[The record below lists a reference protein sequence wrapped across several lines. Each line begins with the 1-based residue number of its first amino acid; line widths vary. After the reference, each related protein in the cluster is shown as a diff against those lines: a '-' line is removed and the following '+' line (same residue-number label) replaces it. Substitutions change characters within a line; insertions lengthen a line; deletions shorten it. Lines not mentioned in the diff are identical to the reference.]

1 METIESL
8 CYQLDKLPNS
18 IQTALSELDPAKPNN
33 PFFMSI
39 DTKEG
44 NFFCLNWDVVLFDE
58 KYNTNEKKAQIQPFV
73 AIYAKSF
80 NNGYNDFSNEIKKQA
95 TEIFSPNNDSIAKV
109 IFVRTQKKKGLLS
122 HCFNS
127 ELSNERCLKFGKLA
141 GEYYKAWEL
150 ILKNPTQ
157 FECFFDT
164 MTETTPPPQKKI
176 NITLPK
182 IDKTKFDA
190 KWIFDNYN
198 NVVFKCS
205 EECFNSWLKDGK
217 QHHET
222 IDFILKGREGK
233 PAKAQLRKF
242 IEKITGNSDKTKD
255 AYYKTVFGLEI
266 KTAQIK
272 TATNLNDTFKEL
284 KNYKLPNK
292 PAK

>member
-80 NNGYNDFSNEIKKQA
+80 NNGYNDFSNELKKQV
-95 TEIFSPNNDSIAKV
+95 TEIFSPNNDSIAKA

-127 ELSNERCLKFGKLA
+127 ELSNERCLEFGKLA

-164 MTETTPPPQKKI
+164 MTDKTPPPPQFNLDVDI
-176 NITLPK
+176 PTLK
-182 IDKTKFDA
+182 GC
-190 KWIFDNYN
+190 YN
-198 NVVFKCS
+198 SELVFKN
-205 EECFNSWLKDGK
+205 FKKYLKTDNATFKKWLIDGTGDIK
-217 QHHET
+217 QLHWTYEDEN
-222 IDFILKGREGK
+222 I
-233 PAKAQLRKF
+233 AQLRALLNALCNVDWKP
-242 IEKITGNSDKTKD
+242 N
-255 AYYKTVFGLEI
+255 EI
-266 KTAQIK
+266 KTAFKLKK
-272 TATNLNDTFKEL
+272 TVDSNNRIGNLNSDLSILLEKCRL
-284 KNYKLPNK
+284 K
-292 PAK
+292 